1 MSRPE
6 KALRSGRP
14 KRPRMNRF
22 HYFRPVKDKL
32 ENDSDFV
39 KKIANNPE
47 VIKEINAYAKK
58 VSADLSIIPESN
70 LFPVLYQV
78 IFHSVKTGYEIARQ
92 GKFKNKE

>member
-1 MSRPE
+1 MSHPG
-6 KALRSGRP
+6 KSPCSSRP

-22 HYFRPVKDKL
+22 RYFRPVKDKP

-78 IFHSVKTGYEIARQ
+78 IFHSVKTGFEIARLD
-92 GKFKNKE
+92 KK